1 MLTAE
6 LDVISNGAIDI
17 IEFFV
22 LFFEVI
28 DLLIA
33 LVHLAHSHSM
43 GVLCLVED
51 FGEIIV
57 SHNFCLGS
65 LMIMQGL

>member
-1 MLTAE
+1 MFATE
-6 LDVISNGAIDI
+6 LDIVSNSTVDV

-22 LFFEVI
+22 LFFEVV

-43 GVLCLVED
+43 GILCLVED
-51 FGEIIV
+51 FCEV
-57 SHNFCLGS
+57 VVPHNFSLGS
-65 LMIMQGL
+65 FVVV

>member
-1 MLTAE
+1 VLATE
-6 LDVISNGAIDI
+6 LDIVSNSTVDV

-22 LFFEVI
+22 LFFEVV

-43 GVLCLVED
+43 SVLCLVED
-51 FGEIIV
+51 FGEVIV
-57 SHNFCLGS
+57 SHNFSLGS
-65 LMIMQGL
+65 FVIV

>member
-1 MLTAE
+1 MLAAK
-6 LDVISNGAIDI
+6 LDIISNSTVDV

-51 FGEIIV
+51 FGEVVV
-57 SHNFCLGS
+57 SHNFSLGS
-65 LMIMQGL
+65 FVVV